1 MLSNRSVPR
10 RPTYSVFEVLDPA
23 DSSVLKSTPTC
34 GYWPDQVASAPNIY
48 AYVVYFCIHGVRVRV
63 YVVEVYL
70 SYSHASVSRYAISP
84 RYYIRI
90 LICYLVAVLNGGS
103 RGPIDDLIVN
113 SARAR

>member
-1 MLSNRSVPR
+1 M
-10 RPTYSVFEVLDPA
+10 
-23 DSSVLKSTPTC
+23 
-34 GYWPDQVASAPNIY
+34 
-48 AYVVYFCIHGVRVRV
+48 

-70 SYSHASVSRYAISP
+70 SYSHASVSRYAMSS

-90 LICYLVAVLNGGS
+90 LIYYLVAVLNGGS